1 MATREINSH
10 NPKTMTPSSNKRKLY
25 AAFVAISSICA
36 AGGSTSQD
44 TASGDEA
51 IDYGNHNQEWE
62 DGPSSWEE
70 FGHDNDPSVCSLPR
84 ITVEEWEAGRYW
96 DGPKP
101 VIVKNATDGWAALH
115 NWKK

>member
-1 MATREINSH
+1 MAMAQNRRPRST
-10 NPKTMTPSSNKRKLY
+10 TMQTLTSIL
-25 AAFVAISSICA
+25 AILLTISLV
-36 AGGSTSQD
+36 GSQES
-44 TASGDEA
+44 EEV
-51 IDYGNHNQEWE
+51 DYGNHNQEWE